1 MSWAPAIDADALVPV
16 RPVVF
21 ARRLAAEAFGTFAL
35 VFVDCGGAVI
45 AALDGPGV
53 TPAARSAATG
63 LMVMVLSFTMADV
76 SGAHFNPAI
85 SLAFA
90 LRRVFPWRS
99 MAAYWVAQLAG
110 ALLASVLLRALFG
123 DVAQLGTAVPRYGVE
138 RAFVF
143 ELLLT
148 LFRVVVT
155 LGTATRHRVLGA
167 DAAIASGGVVALCG
181 LFARPVSGAAANP
194 ARALAPAIVAGAMAN
209 QWLYVVAPLAGAI
222 LATGVMA
229 VVHHRRHAEEP
240 QAAGGEPKQ

>member
-1 MSWAPAIDADALVPV
+1 MTDGDALVRV

-35 VFVDCGGAVI
+35 VVVDCGGAVI
-45 AALDGPGV
+45 AALGESGV
-53 TPAARSAATG
+53 TPGARSAATG

-99 MAAYWVAQLAG
+99 VAAYWIAQIVG
-110 ALLASVLLRALFG
+110 ALVASLLLRALFG
-123 DVAQLGTAVPRYGVE
+123 DLADLGTVHPAFGVA

-143 ELLLT
+143 EFLLT

-194 ARALAPAIVAGAMAN
+194 ARALAPAVVSGAMAN
-209 QWLYVVAPLAGAI
+209 QWLYVVAPLAGAV

-240 QAAGGEPKQ
+240 QVAAGEPKE